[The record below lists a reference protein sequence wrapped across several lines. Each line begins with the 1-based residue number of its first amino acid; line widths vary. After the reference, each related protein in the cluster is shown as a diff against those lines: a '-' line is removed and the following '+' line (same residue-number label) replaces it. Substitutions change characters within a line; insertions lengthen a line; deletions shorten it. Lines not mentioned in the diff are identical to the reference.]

1 MKRNNKKRW
10 ITVFAAAVLLLAG
23 GSWYAVSF
31 LPFRQVGQQTAEQSK
46 EPPVTESRTE
56 KETETETEESELPS
70 VIYVYLCG
78 SVQLPGVYALPEKSR
93 LKDALALAGGFSGQ
107 AAREYHNLARI
118 VADGERIY
126 VPTEAEVAA
135 LSVQER
141 VTGAADRAFTVT
153 AEETARENV
162 QEDHRV
168 NLNTASV
175 AELTTLPGIGEA
187 RAEEIVEYRTRVG
200 RFASEEELKNIRGIG
215 EAMYE
220 RLKDRITVQ

>member
-1 MKRNNKKRW
+1 MKLKNKKRW

-31 LPFRQVGQQTAEQSK
+31 LSANQERQQTVWQSE
-46 EPPVTESRTE
+46 EPPAAESRTE
-56 KETETETEESELPS
+56 QEPELEPEELPP

-78 SVQLPGVYALPEKSR
+78 SVQLPGVYELPEGSR
-93 LKDALALAGGFSGQ
+93 LKDVLELAGGFSGQ
-107 AAREYHNLARI
+107 AAKEYHNLART

-126 VPTEAEVAA
+126 VPTEAEVAE

-141 VTGAADRAFTVT
+141 VTGVADRAFTVT
-153 AEETARENV
+153 AEETARENA
-162 QEDHRV
+162 QGDNRV
-168 NLNTASV
+168 NLNTASL
-175 AELTTLPGIGEA
+175 AELITLPGIGEA
-187 RAEEIVEYRTRVG
+187 RAEEIVEYRSRVG

>member
-1 MKRNNKKRW
+1 MKLKNKKRW
-10 ITVFAAAVLLLAG
+10 ITVFAAVVLLLAG

-31 LPFRQVGQQTAEQSK
+31 LPFRQEGQPMAGQSK
-46 EPPVTESRTE
+46 EPSVTESPAE
-56 KETETETEESELPS
+56 KEAASETEEAEPPTE
-70 VIYVYLCG
+70 IYVYLCG
-78 SVQLPGVYALPEKSR
+78 SVQLPGVYALSEGSR
-93 LKDALALAGGFSGQ
+93 LKDALELAGGFSGQ

-126 VPTEAEVAA
+126 VPTEEEVAE
-135 LSVQER
+135 LSAQER

-153 AEETARENV
+153 AEETARENAK
-162 QEDHRV
+162 EDGRV

-200 RFASEEELKNIRGIG
+200 HFASEEELKNIRGIG

>member
-10 ITVFAAAVLLLAG
+10 MTVFAAAVLLLAG

-31 LPFRQVGQQTAEQSK
+31 LPAKQEGQQTDGQWK
-46 EPPVTESRTE
+46 EPPAAESGTE
-56 KETETETEESELPS
+56 KEPESEEAKPPS

-78 SVQLPGVYALPEKSR
+78 SVQQPGVYALPAGSR
-93 LKDALALAGGFSGQ
+93 LKEALELAGGFSEQ
-107 AAREYHNLARI
+107 AAKEYHNLARV

-126 VPTEAEVAA
+126 VPTEAEVAE
-135 LSVQER
+135 LSAQER

-153 AEETARENV
+153 AEETARENA
-162 QEDHRV
+162 QGNNMV
-168 NLNTASV
+168 NLNTASL

-187 RAEEIVEYRTRVG
+187 RAEEIVEYRNRVG